1 MHGLNKR
8 MDHTINNIQENN
20 REIEQFRFRKLDP
33 NIFLGMASD
42 RYAGWMGQIYTEER
56 YEGRISRRTKK
67 IRGKSYVEKTL
78 PVESVEE
85 YFEHFPLL
93 EIDYTFYSPLL
104 DKDGKP
110 TRTFYTLKRYRQ
122 HMGQKDRVVL
132 KVPQT
137 ISARKVHRN
146 GRYAENK
153 THLNVELF
161 IKQFYEPAIEILG
174 ETFRGMI
181 FEQEYQRKNE
191 RVPIQKLAE
200 DLDGFFEAIPEDTRY
215 HIELRT
221 EAYLSPTVFKVLER
235 HGVGQVLS
243 HWTWLPS
250 LKKQLMKA
258 EDRVFNSG
266 NQRLIRLMTPM
277 GMRYEDAYAKA
288 HPFDKPID
296 GMLQSGMVGETADFM
311 RQATE
316 KGVSTNIIINNR
328 AGGNA
333 PIIAQRVA
341 EQFLTEKATNA
352 ISISH

>member
-1 MHGLNKR
+1 LNHIIKDISDNLR
-8 MDHTINNIQENN
+8 DIEN
-20 REIEQFRFRKLDP
+20 FRFRNLDP

-42 RYAGWMGQIYTEER
+42 RYAGWIGQIYTEER

-67 IRGKSYVEKTL
+67 IRGKSYLEKTL
-78 PVESVEE
+78 PVESVQE
-85 YFEHFPLL
+85 YFGHFPLL

-110 TRTFYTLKRYRQ
+110 TQTFYTLKRYRQ
-122 HMGQKDRVVL
+122 YMGQNDRVIL
-132 KVPQT
+132 KVPQA
-137 ISARKVHRN
+137 ISARKIHRG
-146 GRYAENK
+146 GRYDENS
-153 THLNVELF
+153 TYLNAELF

-174 ETFRGMI
+174 KIFRGMI

-191 RVPIQKLAE
+191 RVPVKKLAE

-221 EAYLSPTVFKVLER
+221 EAYLSPPVFKVLGR

-243 HWTWLPS
+243 HWTWLPA

-266 NQRLIRLMTPM
+266 NQRLIRLMTPI

-296 GMLQSGMVGETADFM
+296 GMLQPGMVDETADFM
-311 RQATE
+311 RQAAE
-316 KGVSTNIIINNR
+316 KGVFTNIIINNR

-333 PIIAQRVA
+333 PIIAQRVV
-341 EQFLTEKATNA
+341 EQFL
-352 ISISH
+352 SLLSQ